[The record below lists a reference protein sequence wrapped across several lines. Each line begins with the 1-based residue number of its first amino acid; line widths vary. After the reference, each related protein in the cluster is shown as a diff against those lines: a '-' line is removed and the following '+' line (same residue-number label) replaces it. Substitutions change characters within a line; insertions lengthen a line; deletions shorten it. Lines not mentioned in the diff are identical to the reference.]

1 MKVVTIVGARPQFI
15 KAAPISKVLREAG
28 HTEFL
33 LHTGQHYDYGM
44 SQVFFEELGLPAAN
58 VNLDVRSG
66 NHGQQTGQMLMG
78 IEEVLLKE
86 KPDWVLVFGDT
97 NSTLAGALAAVKLHI
112 PLAHVEAGLR
122 SYNREMPEEHNRVL
136 TDHCADLLFC
146 PTKTA
151 VENLAKEG
159 LTEGVYEVGDPMYDA
174 VLMFSEKAKQCS
186 TILHDLGLKKG
197 GYLLATIH
205 RAYNTDDPQTLKA
218 IFSAL
223 TSINELVI
231 FPIHPRTQQ
240 KIKELGFLNQKSK
253 TCAEPGRSIEN
264 PKLID
269 PVSYLDMLI
278 LEQNA
283 RMILTDSGGVQ
294 KEAYFFSV
302 PCLTLRSE
310 TEWVETVSNGWNLLV
325 GVDPEQI
332 LAGLKHVFPAKD
344 QSPVL
349 FGNGRSA
356 HEIVRILGEDRK
368 PMQKQDHR
376 IEQAFMDT
384 V

>member
-1 MKVVTIVGARPQFI
+1 MKIVTIVGARPQFI
-15 KAAPISKVLREAG
+15 KAAPVSKALREAG
-28 HTEFL
+28 HTEFI

-44 SQVFFEELGLPAAN
+44 SQVFFDELGLPAAD
-58 VNLDVRSG
+58 VNLNVRSG
-66 NHGQQTGQMLMG
+66 NHGQQTGQMLIG
-78 IEEVLLKE
+78 IEEVLVAE
-86 KPDWVLVFGDT
+86 KPDWVLVYGDT

-159 LTEGVYEVGDPMYDA
+159 LTKEVHQVGDPMYDA
-174 VLMFSEKAKQCS
+174 VLMFSEKAKGRS

-223 TSINELVI
+223 ASINEPVI
-231 FPIHPRTQQ
+231 FPIHPRTRQ
-240 KIKELGFLNQKSK
+240 KLLDLGILAYVSTKGNL
-253 TCAEPGRSIEN
+253 
-264 PKLID
+264 KLID

-294 KEAYFFSV
+294 KEAYFFFV
-302 PCLTLRSE
+302 PCLTLRPE
-310 TEWVETVSNGWNLLV
+310 TEWVETVQSGWNILV
-325 GVDPEQI
+325 GSDVGQI
-332 LAGLKHVFPAKD
+332 VY
-344 QSPVL
+344 QSQEFVPPLSHPPL
-349 FGNGRSA
+349 FGSGQAVMQIIKIMKR
-356 HEIVRILGEDRK
+356 RK
-368 PMQKQDHR
+368 CND
-376 IEQAFMDT
+376 
-384 V
+384 